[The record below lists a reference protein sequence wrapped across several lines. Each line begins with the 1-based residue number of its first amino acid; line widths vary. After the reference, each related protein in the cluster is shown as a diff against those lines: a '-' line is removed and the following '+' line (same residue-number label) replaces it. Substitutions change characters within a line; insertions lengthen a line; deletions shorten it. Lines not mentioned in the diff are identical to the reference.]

1 MHDTSRR
8 LRFLICAT
16 VVCLVASS
24 VPAASLQQLR
34 FNATVDL
41 VRVPV
46 TALDPDGRPV
56 RGLQAADFEVFE
68 DGVKRPIVAFE
79 EVRADGRPPAA
90 VTRTTFED
98 VADNSWSDSDLLIAL
113 LVDEYVPRDRLPTVQ
128 ALARKVVEAVP
139 VGMPMTLLTLNET
152 AEVEVTTDRARVLE
166 RIDRVEEI
174 ARRVVFRPPR
184 LVGNET
190 SVCPW
195 NKIASAARALQSAT
209 HVRRKVLIYVS
220 PFCSDSYQEREES
233 RETVRAMQKANVS
246 FMSVDPRGAV
256 GYSPGNFLPPNL
268 VGSRGNAGVDATR
281 RARET
286 RSWDPVLNSQK
297 SAIEFATVTGG
308 IALTNRDDLDTAIPK
323 TIADLGAYYLLGFTP
338 RVAEAPVRSLE
349 VRASRD
355 GVSLRYQ
362 RSHQVAPA
370 PALPAARTA
379 NAMVS
384 GLMPTGTLP
393 IRGFAAARPPV
404 SGDSTVDVIL
414 ETPRGTLPVPERV
427 TAVVHAVDLWKEKV
441 TRSSALQFSGVDA
454 ASGQLRYTG
463 MLALPAASYQL
474 RAVLFDRET
483 DAGGSVYLSLDVP
496 KLPETGR
503 LAVGHLSLARVQD
516 GLPALTLEREFTA
529 ADRLLVRTMAAGRLE
544 RTVPITARLRIA
556 GSDGKSRGDQHVH
569 VVASDDV
576 YVLSFEVPLADFTP
590 DHYSIRLDI
599 ADVPANVVSLG
610 FRVR

>member
-1 MHDTSRR
+1 M
-8 LRFLICAT
+8 ICAT

-24 VPAASLQQLR
+24 VPAVSLQQLR

-79 EVRADGRPPAA
+79 EVRADGRSPVA
-90 VTRTTFED
+90 VTHTAFED
-98 VADNSWSDSDLLIAL
+98 VAENSWSDSDLLIAL
-113 LVDEYVPRDRLPTVQ
+113 LVDEYAARDRLPTIQ
-128 ALARKVVEAVP
+128 ALARKVAEAVP
-139 VGMPMTLLTLNET
+139 VGVPMTVLTLNET

-174 ARRVVFRPPR
+174 ARRVVFTTPR
-184 LVGNET
+184 LVRNET

-195 NKIASAARALQSAT
+195 NKIASAARALQSAA

-233 RETVRAMQKANVS
+233 REAARAMQKANVS

-256 GYSPGNFLPPNL
+256 GYSLGNFLPPNL
-268 VGSRGNAGVDATR
+268 VGSRGNAGVDAAR

-308 IALTNRDDLDTAIPK
+308 VALTNRDDLDTAIPK
-323 TIADLGAYYLLGFTP
+323 TIADFGSYYLLGFTP
-338 RVAEAPVRSLE
+338 KVAEAVVRSLE
-349 VRASRD
+349 VRAGRD

-370 PALPAARTA
+370 PASPAARTA

-384 GLMPTGTLP
+384 GLVPTGTLP
-393 IRGFAAARPPV
+393 IRGFAAARPAV

-414 ETPRGTLPVPERV
+414 ETPRGALPAPERV
-427 TAVVHAVDLWKEKV
+427 TAVVHAVDLWKEIV
-441 TRSSALQFSGVDA
+441 TRSSALQFSGVDD

-463 MLALPAASYQL
+463 MLALPAGSYQL
-474 RAVLFDRET
+474 RAALFDRET
-483 DAGGSVYLSLDVP
+483 DTGGSVYLSLDVP
-496 KLPETGR
+496 QRPETGR
-503 LAVGHLSLARVQD
+503 LAVGHLSLARLQD
-516 GLPALTLEREFTA
+516 GQPALTLDREFTT
-529 ADRLLVRTMAAGRLE
+529 ADRLLVRTTAAGRLK
-544 RTVPITARLRIA
+544 RTAPLSARLRIA
-556 GSDGKSRGDQHVH
+556 GADGKSRGEQRVEAVGD
-569 VVASDDV
+569 ADV
-576 YVLSFEVPLADFTP
+576 YGFSFEVKLAGLP
-590 DHYSIRLDI
+590 SDHYSIRIDI

-610 FRVR
+610 LRVR